1 MSFNRPEQPK
11 NQTIAAIDL
20 GSNSFHLS
28 VVRVVNGTLQ
38 PLVTDKRMVRLA
50 DELGADYMLS
60 DAAML
65 RGLEVLESFAET
77 IQELHSSSVR
87 AVATHSLRRAKNRNA
102 FIRLARKTMP
112 VPIEI
117 ISGDEEARLIY
128 QGVAHTT
135 HLEGRRL
142 VVDIGGGSTELAIG
156 EQFNI
161 LQLSSQPMGCVT
173 YTKRYFNQGAISGEA
188 FQAAEIAAAQR
199 LEIID
204 RRFCNTGWDSALG
217 CSGTVKAIA
226 QFWQSHADHFDGVI
240 TSKIIETTHRSLIQ
254 AGNIE
259 AIEGVDEHRRA
270 VLPAGLAILK
280 AVFKRLGVEAMTL
293 SDSALREGV
302 LYEMTDRMHHQ
313 DIRERTID
321 SLALRYDID
330 TAQAKRVQKTANTL
344 LQASTSALTENEYIS
359 AQRIL
364 KWAIQL
370 HEIGLHINRRAIQ
383 KHSSYI
389 IDNTELPGFSRE
401 EQALLALLLMNYR
414 KGFSR
419 KNFDDFTLY
428 KEDTAVLLAAI
439 LRLAILLNI
448 RRLDDLAPNLRC
460 TASKEHIDIRFPDNW
475 LFENP
480 VIHEDLLAE
489 IKTLKAR
496 GIKLN
501 IRRESVGSDPE

>member
-1 MSFNRPEQPK
+1 MPSNPSIQQESQETLPE
-11 NQTIAAIDL
+11 NQTIAAIDI

-50 DELGADYMLS
+50 DGLGPDNMLS
-60 DAAML
+60 DEAML
-65 RGLEVLESFAET
+65 RGLEVLKSFSET

-87 AVATHSLRRAKNRNA
+87 AVATHTLRRAKNRNE
-102 FIRLARKTMP
+102 FLRLARKSMV

-142 VVDIGGGSTELAIG
+142 VVDIGGGSTEFAIG

-161 LQLSSQPMGCVT
+161 LQLSSQPIGCVT
-173 YTKRYFNQGAISGEA
+173 YTQRYFSDGKLSREA
-188 FQAAEIAAAQR
+188 FKAAELAAAQR

-204 RRFCNTGWDSALG
+204 RRFCNTGWSSAVG

-226 QFWQSHADHFDGVI
+226 QFWESHAGEFDGVI
-240 TSKIIETTHRSLIQ
+240 TSKIIKTTRKELIN
-254 AGNIE
+254 AGSIENIQ
-259 AIEGVDEHRRA
+259 GVDDHRKK

-280 AVFKRLGVEAMTL
+280 AVFKQLGVEEMTL

-302 LYEMTDRMHHQ
+302 LYELTDRMQHE
-313 DIRERTID
+313 DIRERTIN

-330 TAQAKRVQKTANTL
+330 VSQADRVQQTADSL
-344 LQASTSALTENEYIS
+344 IEGAASTFVEAELIS
-359 AQRIL
+359 AKRIL

-370 HEIGLHINRRAIQ
+370 HEIGLHINRRGIH

-389 IDNTELPGFSRE
+389 IDNSELPGFSRE
-401 EQALLALLLMNYR
+401 EQELLAFLLINYR
-414 KGFSR
+414 KGFNR
-419 KNFDDFTLY
+419 KNFSDFTLY
-428 KEDTAVLLAAI
+428 EEDKAVLLAAI
-439 LRLAILLNI
+439 LRISILLNI
-448 RRLDDLAPNLRC
+448 RRLDDLIPSIRC
-460 TASKEHIDIRFPDNW
+460 SATTEEISIHFLDNW
-475 LFENP
+475 LINNP
-480 VIHEDLLAE
+480 VIREDLQAE
-489 IKTLKAR
+489 MKTLAQN
-496 GIKLN
+496 KLSLK
-501 IRRESVGSDPE
+501 IR

>member
-1 MSFNRPEQPK
+1 MPPDTETLPE

-50 DELGADYMLS
+50 DGLGADYLLS
-60 DAAML
+60 DDAML
-65 RGLEVLESFAET
+65 RGLEVLKSFAET

-87 AVATHSLRRAKNRNA
+87 AVATHTLRRAKNRNE
-102 FIRLARKTMP
+102 FLRLARKSMP
-112 VPIEI
+112 FPIEI

-156 EQFNI
+156 EQFDI
-161 LQLSSQPMGCVT
+161 LQLSSQPIGCVT
-173 YTKRYFNQGAISGEA
+173 YTKRYFSEGILNKEA
-188 FQAAEIAAAQR
+188 FRLAELAAAQR

-204 RRFCNTGWDSALG
+204 RRFCHTGWSSAVG

-226 QFWQSHADHFDGVI
+226 QFWQNHYGDFDGVI
-240 TSKIIETTHRSLIQ
+240 TSKIIKKTRKKL
-254 AGNIE
+254 IE
-259 AIEGVDEHRRA
+259 AGHIEKISEVEEHRRA

-280 AVFKRLGVEAMTL
+280 AIFSRLGIEEMTL

-302 LYEMTDRMHHQ
+302 LYELTDRMQHE
-313 DIRERTID
+313 DIRERTIG

-330 TAQAKRVQKTANTL
+330 VDQANRVESTANQL
-344 LQASTSALTENEYIS
+344 LEGARDSLKNAEYHS
-359 AQRIL
+359 SKRIL
-364 KWAIQL
+364 KWAVQL
-370 HEIGLHINRRAIQ
+370 HEIGLHINRRGIQ
-383 KHSSYI
+383 KHSAYI

-401 EQALLALLLMNYR
+401 EQAFLSMILLNYR
-414 KGFSR
+414 KSFVRKHFS
-419 KNFDDFTLY
+419 DFTLY
-428 KEDTAVLLAAI
+428 EEDGAVMLAAI

-448 RRLDDLAPNLRC
+448 RRQDELIPDIHC
-460 TASKEHIDIRFPDNW
+460 TLSKQQINIEFPDNW
-475 LFENP
+475 LLQNP
-480 VIHEDLLAE
+480 VIHEDLLME
-489 IKTLKAR
+489 QNILEPN
-496 GIKLN
+496 GIKLI
-501 IRRESVGSDPE
+501 IR

>member
-1 MSFNRPEQPK
+1 MSFNLSTNQETEELPE
-11 NQTIAAIDL
+11 NQTIAAIDI

-50 DELGADYMLS
+50 DGLGADYILS
-60 DAAML
+60 DDAML
-65 RGLEVLESFAET
+65 RGIEVLKSFAET

-87 AVATHSLRRAKNRNA
+87 AVATHTLRRAQNRNE
-102 FIRLARKTMP
+102 FLRLARKTMP

-135 HLEGRRL
+135 HLEGRRF
-142 VVDIGGGSTELAIG
+142 VVDIGGGSTEFAIG

-161 LQLSSQPMGCVT
+161 LQLSSQPIGCVT
-173 YTKRYFNQGAISGEA
+173 YTKRYFSGGHISQNA
-188 FQAAEIAAAQR
+188 FKAAELAASQR

-204 RRFCNTGWDSALG
+204 RRFCNTGWSSAVG

-226 QFWQSHADHFDGVI
+226 QFWENYAGNFDGVI
-240 TSKIIETTHRSLIQ
+240 TSEIIKKTRKSLIK
-254 AGNIE
+254 AGNVIN
-259 AIEGVDEHRRA
+259 IEGVDEHRKA

-280 AVFKRLGVEAMTL
+280 AVFKRLGVVEMSL

-302 LYEMTDRMHHQ
+302 LYELTDRMQHE
-313 DIRERTID
+313 DIRERTIN

-330 TAQAKRVQKTANTL
+330 VTQAERVQKTADTL
-344 LQASTSALTENEYIS
+344 LEGAMSAFTENELAS
-359 AQRIL
+359 AKRIL

-370 HEIGLHINRRAIQ
+370 HEIGLHINRRGIH

-401 EQALLALLLMNYR
+401 EQELLAQLLINYR
-414 KGFSR
+414 KGFNR
-419 KNFDDFTLY
+419 KNFSDFTLY
-428 KEDTAVLLAAI
+428 EENKVVLLATI

-448 RRLDDLAPNLRC
+448 RRLDDFTPKMRC
-460 TASKEHIDIRFPDNW
+460 RASIKKIELTFSDNW
-475 LFENP
+475 LLNHP
-480 VIHEDLLAE
+480 VIHQDLQTE
-489 IKTLKAR
+489 IKTFEQNDIIL
-496 GIKLN
+496 I
-501 IRRESVGSDPE
+501 IR